1 MHQRSTSAILCTVS
15 LRAELRAVVDEL
27 LRRPEQA
34 LPLDVICEA
43 IGVMAITSEE
53 IGLVLDE
60 LEAEGRSVMESP
72 TSAKESLMTVLRS
85 ARELKQKLGRSPTSR
100 EIAEHSGLG
109 EESVRLGL
117 LFATLLQR

>member
-1 MHQRSTSAILCTVS
+1 MS
-15 LRAELRAVVDEL
+15 LRVELQTVVDAL
-27 LRRPEQA
+27 LKRPEQA
-34 LPLDVICEA
+34 LPLDAICDA

-60 LEAEGRSVMESP
+60 LEARGRTVAESP
-72 TSAKESLMTVLRS
+72 TGARESLMTVLRS
-85 ARELKQKLGRSPTSR
+85 ARELKQTLGRSPTSR
-100 EIAEHSGLG
+100 EIAAHSGLS

>member
-1 MHQRSTSAILCTVS
+1 MHPRSTSAILCGVS
-15 LRAELRAVVDEL
+15 LRAELRAVVDGL
-27 LRRPEQA
+27 LGRPEQA
-34 LPLDVICEA
+34 IPLDVICDA

-53 IGLVLDE
+53 IGLVLDA
-60 LEAEGRSVMESP
+60 LEAEGRSVAENP
-72 TSAKESLMTVLRS
+72 TSAKESLVTVLRS

-100 EIAEHSGLG
+100 EIADASGLS